1 MSEHYSL
8 KSGVTLDAE
17 IENKVKK
24 IADKYYKLSK
34 KDIVITSGTRSSSS
48 QASAMYGKTS
58 GGDKLTVYKDQTSA
72 KKILNAYDAGVK
84 AKKSKAEIIADIK
97 DEIDEQIKNKKYIS
111 KHLKKGAVDVRSR
124 DMSESD
130 KTNFKKA
137 AAGIAS
143 TIILETTPPH
153 FHLQF

>member
-1 MSEHYSL
+1 MAEHYSL

-17 IENKVKK
+17 IEKKVKK
-24 IADKYYKLSK
+24 IADKYFNLTK

-58 GGDKLTVYKDQTSA
+58 GGDKLVVYKDQTSA
-72 KKILNAYDAGVK
+72 KEILNAYDAGVK

-97 DEIDEQIKNKKYIS
+97 DEIDEQIKNGNYIS

-124 DMSESD
+124 NMSESD

-137 AAGIAS
+137 AAGVAS
-143 TIILETTPPH
+143 TVILETTPPH

>member
-1 MSEHYSL
+1 MAEHYSL
-8 KSGVTLDAE
+8 KSGVTLDTE
-17 IENKVKK
+17 IEKKVKK
-24 IADKYYKLSK
+24 IADKYFNLTK

-58 GGDKLTVYKDQTSA
+58 GGDKLVVYKDQTSA
-72 KKILNAYDAGVK
+72 KEILNAYDAGVK

-97 DEIDEQIKNKKYIS
+97 DEIDEQIKNGNYIS

-124 DMSESD
+124 NMSESD

-137 AAGIAS
+137 AAGVAS
-143 TIILETTPPH
+143 TVILETTPPH